1 MSQLSLLRSR
11 RFAGLFWAQFLG
23 AFNDNLF
30 KNALVI
36 LVAYQG
42 ASLWGLG
49 SEQLVALSGGIFI
62 LPFVL
67 FSATAGELADR
78 FRKSA
83 LVRWVKAGEIGIMAL
98 AAVGFTG
105 GHVGV
110 LVLVLF
116 LLGCQS
122 SLFGPVK
129 YSILPQLL
137 DDEELV
143 GGNALVETGTFLAIL
158 LGTIVGGVL
167 IGAGPAGRT
176 WLAYSVLALAAAGWG
191 ASLFVPRT
199 AAENP
204 SLPIAP
210 NPFVPLRQTVALTRR
225 NRTVF
230 NSVLGVSWFW
240 LFGAAI
246 LALLPIYTKS
256 LLRADEHVITLFLA
270 LFCAGI
276 AIGSLLCER
285 LSERKLELGLVPLG
299 SIGMSLFAFDLYLGG
314 VPADTGL
321 APGELLGLGGFLA
334 RPGSWRIIA
343 DLVGLA
349 VASGLFIVPLNTLI
363 QQRAA
368 ADERSRVVA
377 GANILSALFMVLA
390 SLLLAA
396 CFAAGLNALH
406 VFALLALLNAA
417 VAIYIYQLIPEFLLR
432 FVCWMVANCM
442 YRLRTINRENIP
454 MDGPALLVCN
464 HVSFVD
470 WMILA
475 SACKRPARFV
485 MYHGFLKMPLVGWLF
500 RDAKVIP
507 ISPAREDEKLMDAAF
522 DRIAAELADGEL
534 VCIFPEGAIT
544 KDGELQRFRPGVEKI
559 VRRTPVPVVPMALVG
574 MWGSFFSRKDGAP
587 MRHPF
592 RRVWSRIQLVIGPAI
607 APEQV
612 TADRLAERVAALG
625 GFELPQHSDMHRE
638 DRTTHRKPELET
650 APGP

>member
-1 MSQLSLLRSR
+1 MTQVSLLRSR
-11 RFAGLFWAQFLG
+11 RFAGLFWAQLFG

-36 LVAYQG
+36 LIAYQG
-42 ASLWGLG
+42 ASIFGLG
-49 SEQLVALSGGIFI
+49 SEQLVAVSGAVFI

-67 FSATAGELADR
+67 FSATAGQLADR
-78 FRKSA
+78 YAKSA
-83 LVRWVKAGEIGIMAL
+83 LVRWTKLGEIAIMAL
-98 AAVGFTG
+98 AAAGFVTG
-105 GHVGV
+105 HLG
-110 LVLVLF
+110 LLFLVLF
-116 LLGCQS
+116 LIGCQA

-137 DDEELV
+137 DDDELV

-158 LGTIVGGVL
+158 LGTIAGGIV
-167 IGAGPAGRT
+167 IGAGEPGRH
-176 WLAYSVLALAAAGWG
+176 WLAGLLLAIAAAGFA
-191 ASLFVPRT
+191 ASWLVPRT

-204 SLPIAP
+204 TLPIAA
-210 NPFVPLRQTVALTRR
+210 NPFVPLRETVAVTRA

-246 LALLPIYTKS
+246 LALLPIYTKD

-285 LSERKLELGLVPLG
+285 LSDRKLELGLVPLG
-299 SIGMSLFAFDLYLGG
+299 SIGMSVFAFDLFLSGAPTAG
-314 VPADTGL
+314 AA
-321 APGELLGLGGFLA
+321 APGGLIDIGGFLA
-334 RPGSWRIIA
+334 HAGSWRILF
-343 DLVGLA
+343 DLLMLA
-349 VASGLFIVPLNTLI
+349 IASGFFIVPLNTLI

-368 ADERSRVVA
+368 AAERSRVVA

-390 SLLLAA
+390 SVLLVA
-396 CFAAGLNALH
+396 CFALGLSALH
-406 VFALLALLNAA
+406 VFALLAVLNAA

-432 FVCWMVANCM
+432 FVCWIVANCM
-442 YRLRTINRENIP
+442 YRLRTVNRENIP
-454 MDGPALLVCN
+454 MEGAALLVCN

-470 WMILA
+470 WMIVA

-507 ISPAREDEKLMDAAF
+507 ISPAREDEQLMDAAF
-522 DRIAAELADGEL
+522 DRIAEELAAGEL

-544 KDGELQRFRPGVEKI
+544 KDGALQRFRPGVEKI
-559 VRRTPVPVVPMALVG
+559 VRRTPVPVIPLALVG
-574 MWGSFFSRKDGAP
+574 LWGSFFSRKGGAA
-587 MRHPF
+587 MRRPF
-592 RRVWSRIQLVIGPAI
+592 RRVWSRIQVVVGTPVP
-607 APEQV
+607 PEQV
-612 TADRLAERVAALG
+612 TADDLAARVAALAG
-625 GFELPQHSDMHRE
+625 
-638 DRTTHRKPELET
+638 LEPPAIPAA
-650 APGP
+650 APPS